1 MVLAALC
8 SPPVLAI
15 HTQAAAA
22 ASPRKVDR
30 KNLTVARA
38 DWSAGSEAAPQPIS
52 VRRVVYE
59 SGTLKR
65 GRRGRQVHQV
75 GKLHM

>member
-15 HTQAAAA
+15 HTQAATA

-30 KNLTVARA
+30 KRLTVARA
-38 DWSAGSEAAPQPIS
+38 DWSAGGEAAPQPIS
-52 VRRVVYE
+52 VCRVVYE

-65 GRRGRQVHQV
+65 GEATHVRRVSQSN
-75 GKLHM
+75 